1 MLTFEQKLSIIE
13 SFPQL
18 QRNDV
23 SLGRVNFQYEESVY
37 ERKNIVY
44 HLHPNGNGFVY
55 AGLLNDPRK
64 DAKGLVNIRDLDAD
78 ELHALLSQSI
88 ASLSELTDS
97 PEALAI
103 TPKPP
108 KKPKEEPAAAELDAP
123 DSLQQ
128 LWQDKKGNTLVLR
141 YEDDAELWYIWALD
155 ALDCAFETEAES
167 MEYLA
172 EEGFRRVK

>member
-13 SFPQL
+13 SFSQL
-18 QRNDV
+18 QRKDV
-23 SLGRVNFQYEESVY
+23 SLGRINFQFEDSVY
-37 ERKNIVY
+37 ERKNLVY
-44 HLHPNGNGFVY
+44 HLHPNGNGYVY

-64 DAKGLVNIRDLDAD
+64 DAKGLVNIRDLDAE
-78 ELHALLSQSI
+78 ELHTLLSQSI

-108 KKPKEEPAAAELDAP
+108 KKPQETEVPAELDAP

-167 MEYLA
+167 IEYLA